1 MITQGIPE
9 EGLHTVGQ
17 LVATNAVRF
26 HPKENGQEIAV
37 ALLST
42 HTAGAPV
49 VDDKGRYMGF
59 INEFDVM
66 RALDA
71 GEELDTLTAE
81 DIMRKDQ
88 LAVTPATK
96 IADAAKLMEEHH
108 VVNLP
113 VERNGVVAYSI
124 SRHDLLRGR
133 IGLGVGMGLDP

>member
-1 MITQGIPE
+1 MITQGIPS
-9 EGLHTVGQ
+9 EGLNTVGQ

-49 VDDKGRYMGF
+49 VDEKGRYLGF

-66 RALDA
+66 RSLDA
-71 GEELDTLTAE
+71 GNDLETLTAE
-81 DIMRKDQ
+81 DIMRIDR
-88 LAVTPATK
+88 LAITPATK
-96 IADAAKLMEEHH
+96 ITDAATLMEEHR

-113 VERNGVVAYSI
+113 VEKNGVVAYSI